1 MRCVITGA
9 AGFIGSSL
17 ADELLARGHEVV
29 GIDCFVDYYPRAL
42 KERNLERARS
52 SDRFR
57 FIEADLVDLPLE
69 ETLEGADWIFHQA
82 AQAGVRASWGGSFS
96 VYTHNNIL
104 ATQRLLEA
112 ARSERVR
119 TSLKK
124 FIYASSSSVYGTAES
139 FPTSETML
147 PRPISPYGVSKLAAE
162 HLAVLYSQ
170 EFQVPTTS
178 LRYFTVYGPRQR
190 PDMAFHRFIKAAL
203 QGEEMRVFGDGEQ
216 SRDFTFISD
225 IVQANIQA
233 AEKAP
238 SGSVYNLGGGSRIT
252 VNGVLALIEDV
263 TGRKLNVRYLPREAG
278 DAQHTGADT
287 TKARSEIGFQP
298 QVNLR
303 AGLQAEAQW
312 LEELLR

>member
-1 MRCVITGA
+1 
-9 AGFIGSSL
+9 
-17 ADELLARGHEVV
+17 
-29 GIDCFVDYYPRAL
+29 
-42 KERNLERARS
+42 
-52 SDRFR
+52 
-57 FIEADLVDLPLE
+57 
-69 ETLEGADWIFHQA
+69 
-82 AQAGVRASWGGSFS
+82 

-263 TGRKLNVRYLPREAG
+263 TGRKLNVRG
-278 DAQHTGADT
+278 HH
-287 TKARSEIGFQP
+287 KS
-298 QVNLR
+298 
-303 AGLQAEAQW
+303 AE
-312 LEELLR
+312 